1 MSKKE
6 TFSFPGV
13 GISSLLVIFA
23 VLCLVVFSLL
33 AVSTAKA
40 DERLSRQNRDTV
52 LGYYQAEAEADTLIA
67 RLRNGE
73 IPQEVTNNNGLYT
86 FRRPISDTQALE
98 VELRL
103 EGENY
108 EILRWQ
114 TVSVTEWQTDD
125 KLPVWDGQG

>member
-86 FRRPISDTQALE
+86 FRCPISDTQALE